1 MKKIITAIGNNI
13 LKEKLEELENYE
25 VLGNDIQYK
34 EGVLEFLEEKKEVEI
49 LVISEI
55 LEGEIEFKKLI
66 SKILK
71 LKEKLEIIVFIEEDN
86 RELKNFLYEKGIYKI
101 YKNNQVS
108 IDDFKNIIES
118 ENSRNTQELAE
129 EVRKLKKIISEQ
141 ENKVCEKNNQG
152 KVISITGSYGVGK
165 STLIAAICRHSN
177 KTKNRTLLIDS
188 DIYNKSI
195 SVLYNV
201 FPKSI
206 DYINVK
212 NNIIK
217 FSKYE
222 NLFYLEKEFLERC
235 DLLKLIQELKPEYD
249 QILIDTSSNLNN
261 KVYRNILEISD
272 EVIFVVVPTL
282 CDLKKAI
289 NMFEIIKVDYEIPI
303 NKIKLVINKENNY
316 SVDSFIIQKMFGT
329 KVISRKNKIL
339 RKF

>member
-55 LEGEIEFKKLI
+55 LEGDIEFKKLI

-71 LKEKLEIIVFIEEDN
+71 LNENLEIIVFIEEDN

-101 YKNNQVS
+101 YKNNQLR
-108 IDDFKNIIES
+108 IDDLKNIIES

-129 EVRKLKKIISEQ
+129 EIRKLKQIISEQ
-141 ENKVCEKNNQG
+141 ENKVYEKDNQG
-152 KVISITGSYGVGK
+152 KIISIIGNYGVGK
-165 STLIAAICRHSN
+165 STLISAICRHSN

-188 DIYNKSI
+188 DVYNKSI
-195 SVLYNV
+195 SVLYNL

-206 DYINVK
+206 DYKSIK

-217 FSKYE
+217 YSKYE
-222 NLFYLEKEFLERC
+222 NLLYFEKEFLERN
-235 DLLKLIQELKPEYD
+235 DLLELVKSLKQEYD

-261 KVYRNILEISD
+261 KFYKNILEISD
-272 EVIFVVVPTL
+272 EIIFVVVPTL

-303 NKIKLVINKENNY
+303 NKIKLVINKENAY

-329 KVISRKNKIL
+329 REIIRKNKIL